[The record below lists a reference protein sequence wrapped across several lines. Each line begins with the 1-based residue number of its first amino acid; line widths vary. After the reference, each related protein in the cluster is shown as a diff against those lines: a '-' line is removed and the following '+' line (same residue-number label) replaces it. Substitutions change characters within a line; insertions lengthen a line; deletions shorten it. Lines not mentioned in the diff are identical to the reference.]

1 MWRGRDIPSRR
12 GRGGY
17 SATGAAGGS
26 KSTFITLDDF
36 DQDGGCYESGDDS
49 GGEGAWETIR
59 RGKSGKRQRI
69 STGGSSNNLQES
81 LVDTLNFDILSEDEK
96 LNLILSKMTVNEGK
110 FELLER
116 KLDSVITLRTGV
128 DNMSTVIRSQENRLK
143 LLEYKSIDLE
153 ARGRRCNLIFH
164 GLMETRRENCSALLI
179 QFFEDQLNFDELPFI
194 ERAHRLGRFQPHKGP
209 RPIIAAFGSYSETER
224 IMSSA
229 HLLAGK
235 RFSISRDFPKEIMYA
250 RKILWSKL
258 KDERLNHPNAKVSIQ
273 YPAKLVVNGR
283 ITCDLVSGLG

>member
-1 MWRGRDIPSRR
+1 MN
-12 GRGGY
+12 
-17 SATGAAGGS
+17 
-26 KSTFITLDDF
+26 
-36 DQDGGCYESGDDS
+36 QSGDDS

-81 LVDTLNFDILSEDEK
+81 LVDTLNFDTLSGDEK

-116 KLDSVITLRTGV
+116 KLDSVITLRTRV

-164 GLMETRRENCSALLI
+164 GLMENRR
-179 QFFEDQLNFDELPFI
+179 
-194 ERAHRLGRFQPHKGP
+194 
-209 RPIIAAFGSYSETER
+209 
-224 IMSSA
+224 
-229 HLLAGK
+229 
-235 RFSISRDFPKEIMYA
+235 
-250 RKILWSKL
+250 
-258 KDERLNHPNAKVSIQ
+258 
-273 YPAKLVVNGR
+273 
-283 ITCDLVSGLG
+283 